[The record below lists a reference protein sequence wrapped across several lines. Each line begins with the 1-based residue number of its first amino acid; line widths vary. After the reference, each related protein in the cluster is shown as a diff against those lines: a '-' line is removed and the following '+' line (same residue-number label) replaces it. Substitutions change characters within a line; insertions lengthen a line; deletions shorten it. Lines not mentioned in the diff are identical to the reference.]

1 MTYFLTPLELK
12 KIRHRD
18 EKPRDPGMATVGD
31 RIRAAFNLLRKQGV
45 ECVLEWNESNH
56 FRDTDLRTVKAFA
69 GVLKRK

>member
-1 MTYFLTPLELK
+1 MQDLDRKDKTLTPK
-12 KIRHRD
+12 TQN
-18 EKPRDPGMATVGD
+18 PVMATVKD

-56 FRDTDLRTVKAFA
+56 FKDADLRTVKAFA